1 MSELRDAKL
10 LNAAINVTKKEIKKV
25 QNKLFE
31 ELSDELTQTIQY
43 KADQVSGPE
52 GKRGPMGPPG
62 PPGPPGPTT
71 ITEVHGPKGDQ
82 GERGLSFKKAQISDD
97 KLFLI
102 REDEKIIEV
111 GKVLGPRGGQGE
123 PGIQGIQGEK
133 GPQGFIGEQGEIGP
147 IGPQGP
153 VGLIGPQGDR
163 GIPGPPGPSGKEGV
177 KGDKG
182 NTGSAG
188 VRGPVGPPG
197 PKGDAGPEGPQ
208 GTQGPEGPSGK
219 DGIGPTDMDAITKS
233 LKSEYENFTKGIR
246 QQVTRMATQAG
257 GGSGGGGEV
266 LLRRLD
272 DVDFVGTSNP
282 TDGQALLFNATKG
295 KFEANNI
302 ISGITIQE
310 EGANVATSVSQ
321 INFIGAQ
328 ITATASGTE
337 ITINSNP
344 SAVFI
349 SNTAARTLI
358 NDRMQVA
365 NTIDLVNDRM
375 QVSNTNVLVNDRM
388 QVANVTT
395 LLAGKEDAGEGIA
408 FAIALG

>member
-1 MSELRDAKL
+1 MSEQLRDAKIL
-10 LNAAINVTKKEIKKV
+10 SAAINVTKKEIKKIE
-25 QNKLFE
+25 NKLFE
-31 ELSDELTQTIQY
+31 ELSDELNQTIQY

-82 GERGLSFKKAQISDD
+82 GERGLSFKQAKISEE

-102 REDEKIIEV
+102 REDEKIFEV
-111 GKVLGPRGGQGE
+111 GRVVGPRGGQGE
-123 PGIQGIQGEK
+123 PGIQGIQGER
-133 GPQGFIGEQGEIGP
+133 GPRGDRGLLGEQGEPGPIGPIGP
-147 IGPQGP
+147 IGPQGE
-153 VGLIGPQGDR
+153 R

-182 NTGSAG
+182 DTGSMG
-188 VRGPVGPPG
+188 TRGPVGPPG

-208 GTQGPEGPSGK
+208 GAQGPQGIPGK
-219 DGIGPTDMDAITKS
+219 DGVGPTDMDAITKS
-233 LKSEYENFTKGIR
+233 LKKEYDSFTQGIR
-246 QQVTRMATQAG
+246 QQVTRMAQNA
-257 GGSGGGGEV
+257 GGSGAGSGEV
-266 LLRRLD
+266 LLRKLD

-310 EGANVATSVSQ
+310 EGVNVATSVSQ
-321 INFIGAQ
+321 INFVGAQ
-328 ITATASGTE
+328 ITATASGTQ

-349 SNTAARTLI
+349 SNTAARDLI
-358 NDRMQVA
+358 NNRMQVA
-365 NTIDLVNDRM
+365 NTLNLVNDRI
-375 QVSNTNVLVNDRM
+375 

>member
-43 KADQVSGPE
+43 KAYQVSSPE

-111 GKVLGPRGGQGE
+111 GKVIGPRGGQGE
-123 PGIQGIQGEK
+123 PGIQGPKGEK
-133 GPQGFIGEQGEIGP
+133 GDQGIQGQRGFIGEQGEIGP
-147 IGPQGP
+147 QGPQGIPGPQGEKGNKGEIGVQGPKGEKGDKGDKGDQGIPGIQGKIGPQGP
-153 VGLIGPQGDR
+153 QG
-163 GIPGPPGPSGKEGV
+163 V
-177 KGDKG
+177 
-182 NTGSAG
+182 
-188 VRGPVGPPG
+188 
-197 PKGDAGPEGPQ
+197 KGDAGPQ
-208 GTQGPEGPSGK
+208 GSQGLQGPPGQ
-219 DGIGPTDMDAITKS
+219 DAKPIDLQEISDS
-233 LKSEYENFTKGIR
+233 LKKEYDSFTQGIR

-266 LLRRLD
+266 LLRKLD

-282 TDGQALLFNATKG
+282 SDGQVLLYNATKG

-302 ISGITIQE
+302 VSGITIQE
-310 EGANVATSVSQ
+310 EGVNVATSVSQ
-321 INFIGAQ
+321 INFIGAT
-328 ITATASGTE
+328 ITASGSGTE

-344 SAVFI
+344 DATFI

-358 NDRMQVA
+358 NDR
-365 NTIDLVNDRM
+365 I
-375 QVSNTNVLVNDRM
+375 

-395 LLAGKEDAGEGIA
+395 LLATKEDAGAGVA